1 MPKESFPLF
10 VLPLF
15 LLCGCRSGN
24 ETLEKQNAELL
35 AELKTANVRLERME
49 RQLSLLKTVDARLL
63 RVERELT
70 MIRSGRQLIPG
81 SRLAGADRNKL
92 AKIRR
97 LPKDPTDRQI
107 IEYIGQIGEAS
118 AGQQVWGSNDP
129 QVALYEQI
137 GPGHLRLLLPYL
149 AGNFQQSFHLERAL
163 PRLVDERDRE
173 LVRQSL
179 KRYPV
184 LIEAA
189 LRKGWG
195 KDMKKE
201 IFAAFKSTDNLPFP
215 ELVKHLSELVQ
226 SPEDMKILTEMYI
239 HNRNGH
245 LLLRGLKQLPG
256 ADVKKLV
263 DQAWKAV
270 QKKEYPDFAM
280 ISRARDAVQYGRN
293 VEAFRYLLKRV
304 MISGPRSRDYGIRQ
318 MAQFLSGLCDFP
330 VYDQAAL
337 NEWYG
342 KNADRIVFDP
352 ASGKFVLKGK

>member
-1 MPKESFPLF
+1 MSKKSFPLF

-24 ETLEKQNAELL
+24 EVLEKQNAELL
-35 AELKTANVRLERME
+35 AELKSANVRLERME
-49 RQLSLLKTVDARLL
+49 SDLALLKQVLGRLV

-107 IEYIGQIGEAS
+107 VEYIRQINEAS
-118 AGQQVWGSNDP
+118 AGQQVFSPNDP

-149 AGNFQQSFHLERAL
+149 TGGSPQARHLGYAL
-163 PRLVDERDRE
+163 PKLADERDRE

-184 LIEAA
+184 LITAA

-195 KDMKKE
+195 RDMKKE
-201 IFAAFKSTDNLPFP
+201 IFAAFASTGDYPHWVV
-215 ELVKHLSELVQ
+215 VKHMPELVQ
-226 SPEDMKILTEMYI
+226 SPGDLKNVTDIYI
-239 HNRNGH
+239 HDPNGYV
-245 LLLRGLKQLPG
+245 LLNGLKKLPG
-256 ADVKKLV
+256 ADVGKLA
-263 DQAWKAV
+263 DLAWEAAR
-270 QKKEYPDFAM
+270 KERYNEYVM
-280 ISRARDAVQYGRN
+280 IFRARDAVQYGRN
-293 VEAFRYLLKRV
+293 VGAFRYLLKQV
-304 MISGPRSRDYGIRQ
+304 MISGSRNQDSRFRQ
-318 MAQFLSGLCDFP
+318 TAAFLAGLCDFP
-330 VYDQAAL
+330 VHDPAAL

-352 ASGKFVLKGK
+352 GSGMFVLKGK

>member
-24 ETLEKQNAELL
+24 EALEKQNAELL
-35 AELKTANVRLERME
+35 AELKTVNARLE
-49 RQLSLLKTVDARLL
+49 

-81 SRLAGADRNKL
+81 SRLVGTDRNKL

-107 IEYIGQIGEAS
+107 VEYIRQINEAS
-118 AGQQVWGSNDP
+118 AGQQVFSPNDP

-149 AGNFQQSFHLERAL
+149 TGGSPQAGQLGFAL
-163 PRLVDERDRE
+163 PKLVDERDRE

-179 KRYPV
+179 RRYPA
-184 LIEAA
+184 LIETA
-189 LRKGWG
+189 LLKGWG
-195 KDMKKE
+195 RDMKKE
-201 IFAAFKSTDNLPFP
+201 IFAASSTDTFP
-215 ELVKHLSELVQ
+215 LWRVGKRIPDLVR
-226 SPEDMKILTEMYI
+226 SPEDMEILTSIYI
-239 HNRNGH
+239 NNPNGRV
-245 LLLRGLKQLPG
+245 LLNGLKKLPG
-256 ADVKKLV
+256 TDVGKLADL
-263 DQAWKAV
+263 AWKAAR
-270 QKKEYPDFAM
+270 KEGLGHTM
-280 ISRARDAVQYGRN
+280 IPRAQDAVQYGRN
-293 VEAFRYLLKRV
+293 VEAFRYLLKQL
-304 MISGPRSRDYGIRQ
+304 MIFPAQDYRHRET
-318 MAQFLSGLCDFP
+318 ARFLSGLCDFP
-330 VYDQAAL
+330 ICDPAAL

>member
-1 MPKESFPLF
+1 MPKESFFLF

-24 ETLEKQNAELL
+24 EAREKQNAELL

-49 RQLSLLKTVDARLL
+49 SDLALLKQVLGRLV

-107 IEYIGQIGEAS
+107 VEYIRQIGEAS
-118 AGQQVWGSNDP
+118 AGQQVWSSKDP
-129 QVALYEQI
+129 QIALYEQI

-149 AGNFQQSFHLERAL
+149 TDGSPQARHLGYAL
-163 PRLVDERDRE
+163 PKLVDERDRE

-184 LIEAA
+184 LIETV
-189 LRKGWG
+189 LLKGWG

-201 IFAAFKSTDNLPFP
+201 IFAASSINTFP
-215 ELVKHLSELVQ
+215 LWGVRERIPDLVR
-226 SPEDMKILTEMYI
+226 SPEDMEILTYLYI
-239 HNRNGH
+239 RDPNGY
-245 LLLRGLKQLPG
+245 LLLNGLKKLPG
-256 ADVKKLV
+256 TDVPKLV
-263 DQAWKAV
+263 DQAWEAARKGRYH
-270 QKKEYPDFAM
+270 EYVM
-280 ISRARDAVQYGRN
+280 IPRARDAVQYGRN
-293 VEAFRYLLKRV
+293 VEAFRYLLKQV
-304 MISGPRSRDYGIRQ
+304 MIFPIRDYRCRDT
-318 MAQFLSGLCDFP
+318 ARFLSGLCDFP
-330 VYDQAAL
+330 VHDQAAL

-352 ASGKFVLKGK
+352 VSGKFVLKGK